1 MSSEERERVAPP
13 QSHLSSHPTP
23 RRSKSSPLLRIFF
36 FALLLLGAYFLGV
49 ERGKFLSEK
58 TGSGESFSGIL
69 STRAEKTRP
78 DLSTFWKT
86 WDLLHVKFFSAN
98 ELDSTKLVYGAIK
111 GMLAATDDPYTTFFD
126 PEENKIFEED
136 LSGTFE
142 GIGAEIGIKDKI
154 LTIVAPLEGMP
165 AERAGLRSGDKVLKI
180 NDEETSGMSVEEA
193 RDKMRGKKGTEVKLT
208 VFREGDRETR
218 DITVRRDVINVK
230 SVKLTIRDD
239 GIALLKVNT
248 FGDDTARE
256 FSNAVKEV
264 ASRKARGLILD
275 LRDNPGG
282 RLDAAIDMAS
292 ALLPKGK
299 VVVIEEDSDRKKS
312 ERLTSGKTLI
322 GNLPTVILIN
332 EGSASAS
339 EILAAA
345 LRENRDDIRL
355 VGKKSFGKGSVQELL
370 SVTRET
376 SLKVTVAHWLTP
388 KGKLIDKEGIFPDIE
403 VELSNEDYDAKRDPQ
418 LDKALE
424 IVRAT
429 TVVP

>member
-1 MSSEERERVAPP
+1 MENV
-13 QSHLSSHPTP
+13 
-23 RRSKSSPLLRIFF
+23 
-36 FALLLLGAYFLGV
+36 
-49 ERGKFLSEK
+49 
-58 TGSGESFSGIL
+58 GSASCEI
-69 STRAEKTRP
+69 
-78 DLSTFWKT
+78 
-86 WDLLHVKFFSAN
+86 FSAN

-355 VGKKSFGKGSVQELL
+355 VGKNLSEKVPFRSSF
-370 SVTRET
+370 R
-376 SLKVTVAHWLTP
+376 
-388 KGKLIDKEGIFPDIE
+388 
-403 VELSNEDYDAKRDPQ
+403 
-418 LDKALE
+418 
-424 IVRAT
+424 
-429 TVVP
+429 